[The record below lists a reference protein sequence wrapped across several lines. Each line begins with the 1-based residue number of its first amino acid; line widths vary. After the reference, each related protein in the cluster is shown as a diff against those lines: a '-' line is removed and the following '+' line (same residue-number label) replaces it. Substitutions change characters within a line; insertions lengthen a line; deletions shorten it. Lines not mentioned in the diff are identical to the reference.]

1 MRRSLARRVEHQ
13 RIIMKRPRKQLLLK
27 LGVFLLLG
35 AIANVA
41 VAWAAF
47 PGKPSD
53 WAAVTASEG
62 VDQTHLCARGV
73 PIFDEVNQEEFRSF
87 GFVDRTYSTL
97 IDPTVNQYPLQYARD
112 TSCGWPC
119 LALRGLRWSPIK
131 FNEQKR
137 RHEFTQSQ
145 VFVGVILVDDQKV
158 MLGEREYL
166 PIQPIWPGFAI
177 NTIFYAAMLW
187 LLWVAPGKIRRFIR
201 IRGHR
206 CPACGYQI
214 APGGGI
220 GPVCSECGA
229 PLPWMKES
237 PT

>member
-1 MRRSLARRVEHQ
+1 VIEGEFGIAFGNFARAQKAAGNFQDVR
-13 RIIMKRPRKQLLLK
+13 LLP
-27 LGVFLLLG
+27 LL
-35 AIANVA
+35 
-41 VAWAAF
+41 
-47 PGKPSD
+47 
-53 WAAVTASEG
+53 
-62 VDQTHLCARGV
+62 
-73 PIFDEVNQEEFRSF
+73 
-87 GFVDRTYSTL
+87 
-97 IDPTVNQYPLQYARD
+97 PL
-112 TSCGWPC
+112 
-119 LALRGLRWSPIK
+119 
-131 FNEQKR
+131 
-137 RHEFTQSQ
+137 
-145 VFVGVILVDDQKV
+145 
-158 MLGEREYL
+158 
-166 PIQPIWPGFAI
+166 WPGFAI